1 MKVLLINPS
10 FNLEKALGR
19 FRRIYNVMPA
29 INLAYLA
36 AVLEKNGNEVE
47 IIDDAALQIG
57 SDGILDVIKPK
68 KPDLIGISCL
78 TQTAPDVFSLAKKIK
93 QYDKTTPLVL
103 GNLHASLFAQEILK
117 NRIADI
123 VVHGEGEYTFLE
135 LINAIEDGKDLKGVE
150 GISFL
155 SEDRVVHTPPRPF
168 IENLDELPFPAWH
181 LFPLKKYR
189 LFSFDEIKSPAM
201 IISGSRGCPY
211 RCTFCS
217 LLIMGNRRRKRSPR
231 NIADEFEY
239 LSNNFGYK
247 QISFVDPIFPMRKE
261 EGLEFCQELTSRG
274 LHKRVVWTTETRVDR
289 VDRELLERMKEAGC
303 RRIMYGFES
312 GAKSVLE
319 SLQKGFS
326 LEDATR
332 TMKITRDVGI
342 ETIGFFMLGA
352 PGETLET
359 IEETINFAK
368 ELNIDFAK
376 FTILVP
382 YPGTKIYNDLVSEG
396 TLKTSEWH
404 RFTSYPSK
412 GTEPI
417 YTPDGLSSKDLIV
430 MQRKATFE
438 FYVRPKMI
446 FRHLFQ
452 IRTVKIRD
460 LFYGLASL
468 LS

>member
-1 MKVLLINPS
+1 MKILLVNPS

-36 AVLEKNGNEVE
+36 AVLEKYGNDVE
-47 IIDDAALQIG
+47 IIDDAAVQIG
-57 SDGILDVIKPK
+57 PNGILDVIKSK

-93 QYDKTTPLVL
+93 EYDKTIPLIL

-123 VVHGEGEYTFLE
+123 IVHSEGEYTLLE
-135 LINAIEDGKDLKGVE
+135 LVNALGNGKDLKDVK

-155 SEDRVVHTPPRPF
+155 AEDRVVHTPPRPF

-189 LFSFDEIKSPAM
+189 LFSFDEIKTPAM

-217 LLIMGNRRRKRSPR
+217 LLIMGNRRRKRSPK
-231 NIADEFEY
+231 NIADEFFY
-239 LSNNFGYK
+239 LSNNLGYK
-247 QISFVDPIFPMRKE
+247 QISFVDPIFPMRKG
-261 EGLEFCQELTSRG
+261 EGLEFCQEVTSRG
-274 LHKRVVWTTETRVDR
+274 LHKRIVWTTETRVDL

-312 GAKSVLE
+312 GASSTLE

-326 LEDATR
+326 QEDAVR

-352 PGETLET
+352 PGETLKT
-359 IEETINFAK
+359 IRKTINFAK

-382 YPGTKIYNDLVSEG
+382 YPGTKIYNDLISEG
-396 TLKTSEWH
+396 KLKTAEWH

-417 YTPDGLSSKDLIV
+417 YTPEGMTSKDLISL
-430 MQRKATFE
+430 QRKATFE
-438 FYVRPKMI
+438 FYVRLKMI

-460 LFYGLASL
+460 LLYGLASL
-468 LS
+468 FS